1 MTRFGK
7 VVKLKGFKPFTSA
20 ANALG
25 EINSVSESICTDD
38 LKNFLELNLPK
49 VKDAKK
55 AKFSLGVSD
64 PKLGNSIVERTSI
77 PCVCNDHIGEL
88 IRGCRTH
95 FSRFIK
101 GLKDGDYEKAQLGL
115 AHSYSRSKVKFNVNR
130 SDNMIINAIAL
141 IDVMDK
147 DINTF
152 IMRVREWYG
161 WHFPELVKVIGDNYT
176 YARLAVAI
184 KDKATL
190 TSDSLKK
197 LTEITE
203 DEDKAKE
210 VIEAAKASMGQDI
223 SPVDLVNIEA
233 FAKRVISLAEY
244 RKSLH
249 EYLSNKMNAVRATT
263 RSATRTNASR
273 RRWTALLSAVACF
286 PFASKESFVCRF
298 RLFFFYPDGTGREKK
313 VSRRFF
319 RSSSP
324 PPLLGRVD
332 DDYDTPITDLI

>member
-20 ANALG
+20 AMALD
-25 EINSVSESICTDD
+25 EINNVAESTCSDD

-64 PKLGNSIVERTSI
+64 PKLGNAIVDKTGI
-77 PCVCNDHIGEL
+77 PCECNDKIGE
-88 IRGCRTH
+88 IMRGCRTH
-95 FSRFIK
+95 FTRFLK

-115 AHSYSRSKVKFNVNR
+115 AHSFSRTRVKFNVNR

-141 IDVMDK
+141 VNILDK

-161 WHFPELVKVIGDNYT
+161 WHFPELVKVINDNYL
-176 YARLAVAI
+176 YAKLALAI
-184 KDKATL
+184 KDKSTL
-190 TSDSLKK
+190 NDDALKT
-197 LTEITE
+197 LAEITG
-203 DEDKAKE
+203 DEDVAKE
-210 VIEAAKASMGQDI
+210 VIGAAKASMGQDI

-244 RKSLH
+244 RTSLH
-249 EYLSNKMNAVRATT
+249 NYLRSKM
-263 RSATRTNASR
+263 
-273 RRWTALLSAVACF
+273 SAVSTQIQRPCPTRPTPRTFLKPAGALAQS
-286 PFASKESFVCRF
+286 PSR
-298 RLFFFYPDGTGREKK
+298 PREA
-313 VSRRFF
+313 R
-319 RSSSP
+319 
-324 PPLLGRVD
+324 GRVVFMMIMFHLSQ
-332 DDYDTPITDLI
+332 T

>member
-1 MTRFGK
+1 
-7 VVKLKGFKPFTSA
+7 
-20 ANALG
+20 
-25 EINSVSESICTDD
+25 
-38 LKNFLELNLPK
+38 
-49 VKDAKK
+49 
-55 AKFSLGVSD
+55 
-64 PKLGNSIVERTSI
+64 
-77 PCVCNDHIGEL
+77 
-88 IRGCRTH
+88 
-95 FSRFIK
+95 
-101 GLKDGDYEKAQLGL
+101 
-115 AHSYSRSKVKFNVNR
+115 
-130 SDNMIINAIAL
+130 
-141 IDVMDK
+141 
-147 DINTF
+147 
-152 IMRVREWYG
+152 MRVREWYG
-161 WHFPELVKVIGDNYT
+161 WHFPELVKVISDNYT

-273 RRWTALLSAVACF
+273 RGWTVLLSAVACF
-286 PFASKESFVCRF
+286 PFASKESFVF
-298 RLFFFYPDGTGREKK
+298 VGFVFFSPDGTGKK
-313 VSRRFF
+313 SLASVPLVVAAA
-319 RSSSP
+319 SP
-324 PPLLGRVD
+324 RAR
-332 DDYDTPITDLI
+332 